1 MKVGVYRARL
11 PLWEY
16 KVAHSLF
23 GLSMWNL
30 FGVWGFAISCARVVL
45 GYL

>member
-1 MKVGVYRARL
+1 MKVGVCRARL

-23 GLSMWNL
+23 ALSMWSL
-30 FGVWGFAISCARVVL
+30 LGVWGFAISCARVLL